1 MGAGDQAA
9 QNEAIAQNDII
20 KNARNSKISSLPP
33 NAANAAQQNLIEKIM
48 IEEEKKLEIQ
58 KRREAEMHRESAGDS
73 KLLEGAQIDEYWK
86 RKVVGSLKRWGGEE
100 NQPQ

>member
-1 MGAGDQAA
+1 
-9 QNEAIAQNDII
+9 
-20 KNARNSKISSLPP
+20 
-33 NAANAAQQNLIEKIM
+33 M